1 MIDPELLDVF
11 QSHADKMREAARAK
25 RSAVALKHV
34 VDDPEIRDEA
44 IDDNTLGK
52 RLPGER
58 FAGDTALRT
67 LNQLLTMVDT
77 RGFERWAT
85 HFV

>member
-11 QSHADKMREAARAK
+11 QSHASKMREAARAK